1 MSDTSDLSSLVK
13 NYEHVLSTLL
23 DKHAPMRR
31 RTIIVRPQAPWYNV
45 NITEAKR
52 LRRQLERKWRSSK
65 SLSDRIAFVNQ
76 CKAVNSLIYESKQVY
91 YNDLIEENST
101 NSKLLFK
108 IVNKLLQKNSDRQY
122 PKKHNADS
130 LANSFADYFATKI
143 EKIQDEIVFA
153 KSFLVAPI
161 TTETRPTSVF
171 DTFKQVTDTDVAN
184 LLCNSKMKS
193 CCIDPVPTLV
203 LKECSQLLLPVY
215 TKIINLSLQSAVMP
229 EPLKIA
235 MLDPLLKKANADPD
249 LFQNFRPVSNL
260 KFVSKLVEKAVF
272 TQLNEYLVKNELHEV
287 FQSAYKSFHSTE
299 TSLLRVQND
308 ILQSLDKKESV
319 ILVLLDLSA
328 AFDTVGHDILLSRL
342 EERFGVSGNVLLW
355 FKSYLSSRSQYVN
368 INGTCSSTYDVKYGV
383 PQGSVLGPV
392 LYLLYTAPVADI
404 IKRYDLD
411 YHIYADDTQLY
422 VSFEADGD
430 VDLVK
435 TRIENCIAEIRR
447 WMLFNGL
454 KINDD
459 KTTSI
464 LMHSKF
470 RPRPSFEQIKV
481 GNDLIPFSPSAP
493 NLGVI
498 MDETLSYDDHVM
510 KVCKSSFFHLRNI
523 SRIRKYLTQK
533 SVEVIIH
540 ALITTKL
547 DYCNSLMYGLPKRLL
562 SKLQS
567 VQNSAAR
574 IVTLSRRHDHI
585 TPRLIQLHWLPVHY
599 RIIFKILLIV
609 YKSMNEA
616 CPSYL
621 SSCLQHRTST
631 RSLRSVAKELLLVP
645 SSKSKT
651 YGDRSFA
658 VCAPKLWNRLPYSL
672 RKAPC
677 ISTFK
682 KDLKTYLF
690 KLFIDSSSLYLS
702 FDWYIEYI
710 HRFISM

>member
-1 MSDTSDLSSLVK
+1 M
-13 NYEHVLSTLL
+13 
-23 DKHAPMRR
+23 
-31 RTIIVRPQAPWYNV
+31 
-45 NITEAKR
+45 
-52 LRRQLERKWRSSK
+52 
-65 SLSDRIAFVNQ
+65 
-76 CKAVNSLIYESKQVY
+76 
-91 YNDLIEENST
+91 IEENSS

-108 IVNKLLQKNSDRQY
+108 IANKLLQKNTDRQY
-122 PKKHNADS
+122 PKEHDDKS
-130 LANSFADYFATKI
+130 LANSFADYFSTKI
-143 EKIQDEIVFA
+143 EKIHDEIVLA
-153 KSFLVAPI
+153 KNLLVAPI
-161 TTETRPTSVF
+161 IIEKGPTSVF
-171 DTFKQVTDTDVAN
+171 DTFRQVTDSDVRK
-184 LLCNSKMKS
+184 LLSNSKMKS
-193 CCIDPVPTLV
+193 CLIDPAPTLV
-203 LKECSQLLLPVY
+203 LKECNESLLPIY
-215 TKIINLSLQSAVMP
+215 TRIINLSLQSAVMP

-235 MLDPLLKKANADPD
+235 MLDPLLKKVNADPD
-249 LFQNFRPVSNL
+249 MFQNFGPVSNL
-260 KFVSKLVEKAVF
+260 KFLSKLIERAVF
-272 TQLNEYLVKNELHEV
+272 VQLNEYLVENELHEV

-308 ILQSLDKKESV
+308 ILQSLDKKQSA

-328 AFDTVGHDILLSRL
+328 AFDTIGHEILLSRL
-342 EERFGVSGNVLLW
+342 AERFGISGNVLAW
-355 FKSYLSSRSQYVN
+355 FKSNLSSRSQFVN
-368 INGTCSSTYDVKYGV
+368 INGTYSSTHNLKYGV
-383 PQGSVLGPV
+383 PQGSVLGPI

-404 IKRYDLD
+404 IRRYDLD

-422 VSFEADGD
+422 VSFEADSD

-435 TRIENCIAEIRR
+435 ARIENCIAEIRR

-459 KTTSI
+459 KTISV

-470 RPRPSFEQIKV
+470 RPCPSLRDSIKV
-481 GNDLIPFSPSAP
+481 GNDLIPFSGSAT

-498 MDETLSYDDHVM
+498 MDETLSYDDHVK

-523 SRIRKYLTQK
+523 SRIRKYLTKK

-574 IVTLSRRHDHI
+574 IVTLSRKYDHI
-585 TPRLIQLHWLPVHY
+585 TPLLNQLHWLPVHY
-599 RIIFKILLIV
+599 RIVFKILLLV
-609 YKSMNEA
+609 YKSMNGA
-616 CPSYL
+616 CPLYL

-631 RSLRSVAKELLLVP
+631 RSLRSVANELLLVP

-658 VCAPKLWNRLPYSL
+658 VCAPKLWNKLPHSL
-672 RKAPC
+672 RKASC

-690 KLFIDSSSLYLS
+690 KLFINNSSLYLS
-702 FDWYIEYI
+702 FD
-710 HRFISM
+710 